1 MKNLMNRMPA
11 AAALLVL
18 TGAVA
23 SAQTEM
29 KVDVP
34 FTFHTVGATMAPG
47 KYVITKV
54 PTGATPYYRL
64 RHENGKSVLVVAANM
79 ARPTNASAQPEV
91 AFTCAGEY
99 CALKAIQP
107 GFGLNGI
114 ELPVRMKPGFRG
126 EKVAEVRIPI
136 ER

>member
-1 MKNLMNRMPA
+1 MLRPSAKYA
-11 AAALLVL
+11 AVPVALRAL
-18 TGAVA
+18 
-23 SAQTEM
+23 
-29 KVDVP
+29 
-34 FTFHTVGATMAPG
+34 

-54 PTGATPYYRL
+54 QTSATPYYRL
-64 RHENGKSVLVVAANM
+64 RHENGNAVLVVPAHVS
-79 ARPTNASAQPEV
+79 RPMNAKNKPEV

-107 GFGLNGI
+107 GFGDNGV
-114 ELPVRMKPGFRG
+114 ELPMRMKPGFRG